1 MRGNSDHEQLVAI
14 VLAGIDII
22 RNLIMLKTIMNM
34 FLKCRR
40 VGQSWS
46 ESVPFNNSANIII
59 WAGLGG
65 KNDQN

>member
-1 MRGNSDHEQLVAI
+1 MRGNSDHEQFVAI

-22 RNLIMLKTIMNM
+22 RNLIMLKIIMNM

-40 VGQSWS
+40 VGQL
-46 ESVPFNNSANIII
+46 VYHLITANIII